1 MVAARVENICNRGKK
16 VASRIVVPSMNHG
29 LAACNQVRRFDGQPA
44 ARRRDDLEEFTP
56 MNTHPRLARNT
67 ATIALL
73 ALASAATFADTP
85 PPNDGHRYVSVGGE
99 ADNQHDQQ
107 VLSTLSL
114 PLGQQAWVQAGGGQ
128 SRSGQPAGGRKPG
141 IVTGGVGAAG
151 HEMQLTINAS
161 RRADGSKYRQTDL
174 GSSLDWRHDGNVVG
188 LDVTHR
194 TSRASGAV
202 TVANGQSVP
211 ALARIA
217 GNGVGVH
224 GTLQATEQVSI
235 YGVVARNHY
244 KSTTQQTD
252 PAAPGGLLG
261 LNPVLARALLG
272 GTSVVN
278 RDEAALDHSAMAGA
292 SYRWDKVAVS
302 GEYTT
307 SQVYDNGGAMR
318 SVELKADV
326 AVAPGWRVAPGLG
339 RGSSDLGGRATFASL
354 SATYGW

>member
-1 MVAARVENICNRGKK
+1 M
-16 VASRIVVPSMNHG
+16 H
-29 LAACNQVRRFDGQPA
+29 
-44 ARRRDDLEEFTP
+44 
-56 MNTHPRLARNT
+56 THLRLTRTA

-73 ALASAATFADTP
+73 SLASAAARADTP
-85 PPNDGHRYVSVGGE
+85 PPNDGRRYISVGGQ

-114 PLGQQAWVQAGGGQ
+114 PLGQQAWVQGGVGQ
-128 SRSGQPAGGRKPG
+128 SRSGQAAGGRKPG
-141 IVTGGVGAAG
+141 IVTGGMGAAG
-151 HEMQLTINAS
+151 HAMQLTVNAS
-161 RRADGSKYRQTDL
+161 HRSDGSKYRQTDV
-174 GSSLDWRHDGNVVG
+174 GSSLDWLHDGNVIG
-188 LDVTHR
+188 LDMTHR
-194 TSRASGAV
+194 SSRASGTVA
-202 TVANGQSVP
+202 VANGQGGSTTVP

-224 GTLQATEQVSI
+224 GTLQATEHVSV
-235 YGVVARNHY
+235 YGAVARNHY
-244 KSTTQQTD
+244 KSTMQQTD

-261 LNPVLARALLG
+261 LNPVLEHALLG

-307 SQVYDNGGAMR
+307 GQVHDNGGAMR
-318 SVELKADV
+318 SVELKAAV
-326 AVAPGWRVAPGLG
+326 EVAPGWRVAPGVG
-339 RGSSDLGGRATFASL
+339 RGSSDLGGQATFASL